1 MKTLY
6 KAKWWIVPAVLAA
19 ATPAFAQVYR
29 CKQPDG
35 RIAYQDTPCATGE
48 QKKVASPA
56 SGSDPVQSA
65 EAPPP
70 ADFKQKLN
78 ELDRRRNVREAIA
91 AGTPMAS
98 MTRAELDAAMGRP
111 DGVSSNQYGS
121 SFQEQLVFNRGA
133 RSYSVLV
140 KDGVVTSVQNYEN
153 QQAPRKA
160 CPTEYDIKRI
170 ELDMSTLQNRENQPL
185 QAQLRRQLADAK
197 ACK

>member
-140 KDGVVTSVQNYEN
+140 KDGVVTSVQNYEK

>member
-6 KAKWWIVPAVLAA
+6 KAKWWIVPAVLAT

-111 DGVSSNQYGS
+111 DSVSSNQYGS
-121 SFQEQLVFNRGA
+121 SFQEQLVFNRGG

-153 QQAPRKA
+153 QQPPRKA